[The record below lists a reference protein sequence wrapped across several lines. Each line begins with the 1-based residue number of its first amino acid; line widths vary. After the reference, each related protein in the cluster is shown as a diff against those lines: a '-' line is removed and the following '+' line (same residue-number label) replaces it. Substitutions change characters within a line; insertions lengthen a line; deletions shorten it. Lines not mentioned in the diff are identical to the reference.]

1 MLSAIREN
9 VRLAPYTTLRIG
21 GIARYFV
28 DVTNEDQLREAVDFA
43 KAKALDIFVLGGG
56 SNVLIADA
64 GFKGVVLHID
74 LEGISFDPQKDE
86 VIAIVAAGENW
97 DNFVNQCVAKNLSGV
112 ECLSGIPGKVGG
124 TPIQNVG
131 AYGQDV
137 SESISKVRAFDRQT
151 KTIVELTNQQ
161 CGFGY
166 RSSIFNTTERDR
178 YVVIAVDYLLK
189 KNGEP
194 ALRYPDLQK
203 YFESSEASPT
213 LAEVR
218 AAVLSIRASKA
229 MVITPNDPDSQSVGS
244 FFKNPVVIAEKFAE
258 IKKAAKKL
266 QIKEVPHFPAADNK
280 IKIPAAWL
288 IEQAGFVKGY
298 SRGRVGI
305 SSKHTLALINKSNA
319 TADEMLTLMRR
330 IQEEVNKR
338 FGVALLPEPIYISSE
353 GW

>member
-21 GIARYFV
+21 GIARFFV
-28 DVTNEDQLREAVDFA
+28 DVTNEDQLREALDFA
-43 KAKALDIFVLGGG
+43 KARALDIFVLGGG

-64 GFKGVVLHID
+64 GFKGVVLHIALD
-74 LEGISFDPQKDE
+74 GVSFEAHNNE
-86 VIAIVAAGENW
+86 VIATVAAGENW
-97 DNFVNQCVAKNLSGV
+97 DSFVNQCIAQNLSGV

-137 SESISKVRAFDRQT
+137 SETIIKVRAFDRQT
-151 KTIVELTNQQ
+151 KSIVELTNTQ

-166 RSSIFNTTERDR
+166 RSSIFNSTERDR
-178 YVVIAVDYLLK
+178 YVVVEVTFRLK

-203 YFESSEASPT
+203 HFETSKAPPT

-218 AAVLSIRASKA
+218 AAILKIRASKA
-229 MVITPNDPDSQSVGS
+229 MVITPNDPDCQSVGS
-244 FFKNPVVIAEKFAE
+244 FFKNPIVIAEKFAE

-266 QIKEVPHFPAADNK
+266 QLKEVPHFPAADDK